1 MHLVVNKVGGILT
14 VPEDPS
20 LPEVLELGTPAQE
33 GRSVVKAAGLLG
45 ILTFLSRILGLAR
58 DVGQAA
64 ILGTGVS
71 ADAFTIAFIIPN
83 ILRRLFGEATV
94 ASALVPTYTEL
105 LVKEGEKRA
114 ARLAGRI
121 LTFTGAI
128 LVVIVLLGMLLA
140 PVLVDVF
147 AAGFRDTPGK
157 SELTA
162 QLLRL
167 LFPYILFV
175 GLASVCMGILNSHR
189 HFLAP
194 AIAPLLFNLSALFGL
209 FVLAK
214 MWMADLPVW
223 AYSAGVLAGGFLQV
237 LVQVPFM
244 RRRGI
249 SIMPDF
255 NWRSP
260 AMRRVLHLAVP
271 ALVGLLAAEVNILVD
286 QLIASMLEGGSV
298 AALSY
303 GLRVTQ
309 VPQGIFAIALATALL
324 PTLSR
329 QTAMGKLDEAGK
341 TLNFSTVALSGVMIP
356 ASLFMVV
363 LAEPVVRV
371 MFFRGEFTDASLSLT
386 SAALRYYSLGMVFY
400 AAVKITAPVFY
411 ALKDTKTP
419 VKIAIGCMGLNIV
432 LNIALT
438 LLFIK
443 TAVTEPLAGLAL
455 ASSISSAV
463 NLILLRRMLRG
474 RAGKSKIPAVAWL
487 SLLYTSLAALGFLF
501 LIKETVTGYAAEGVV
516 SGAAAVLLAGA
527 ALMLVSLSVFLLTG
541 GSEIRR
547 ILRTVLRRGR

>member
-1 MHLVVNKVGGILT
+1 VSEEFIS
-14 VPEDPS
+14 PERI
-20 LPEVLELGTPAQE
+20 ELGTPAQE
-33 GRSVVKAAGLLG
+33 GRSVARAAGLLG
-45 ILTFLSRILGLAR
+45 VLTFLSRILGLAR

-64 ILGTGVS
+64 VLGTGAS

-114 ARLAGRI
+114 AKLAGRI
-121 LTFTGAI
+121 LTFTGTA
-128 LVVIVLLGMLLA
+128 LVVIVILGMLLA

-147 AAGFRDTPGK
+147 AAGFNDTPGK

-194 AIAPLLFNLSALFGL
+194 ALAPILFNLSALFGL
-209 FVLAK
+209 FVLARA
-214 MWMADLPVW
+214 WMSNLPVW
-223 AYSAGVLAGGFLQV
+223 AYSTGILAGGFLQL

-244 RRRGI
+244 KRRGI
-249 SIMPDF
+249 SIRPDF

-260 AMRRVLHLAVP
+260 AMKRVLYLAVP
-271 ALVGLLAAEVNILVD
+271 ALVGLFAAEVNILVD
-286 QLIASMLEGGSV
+286 QLIASMLSGGSV

-329 QTAMGKLDEAGK
+329 QTALGKLGEAGR

-356 ASLFMVV
+356 ASLFMMV
-363 LAEPVVRV
+363 LAEPVIRV
-371 MFFRGEFTDASLSLT
+371 MFFRGEFSETSLALTAS
-386 SAALRYYSLGMVFY
+386 ALRFYSAGMVFY
-400 AAVKITAPVFY
+400 ASVKITAPVFY
-411 ALKDTKTP
+411 ALKDTRTP
-419 VKIAIGCMGLNIV
+419 VRIAVGCMGLNII
-432 LNIALT
+432 LNIVLT
-438 LLFIK
+438 FVFLK
-443 TAVTEPLAGLAL
+443 TEIAEPIGGLAL

-463 NLILLRRMLRG
+463 NLILLRHKLRG
-474 RAGKSKIPAVAWL
+474 RVGRSRISTGNWL
-487 SLLYTSLAALGFLF
+487 SLVVSGSAALVFLMAV
-501 LIKETVTGYAAEGVV
+501 KNPVTGYASRGLLQGIAALGV
-516 SGAAAVLLAGA
+516 SGI
-527 ALMLVSLSVFLLTG
+527 ALMVLSIGVFLATG
-541 GSEIRR
+541 GSEIRG
-547 ILRTVLRRGR
+547 ILRRIVRRGS

>member
-1 MHLVVNKVGGILT
+1 MSEEFIS
-14 VPEDPS
+14 PERI
-20 LPEVLELGTPAQE
+20 ELGTPAQE
-33 GRSVVKAAGLLG
+33 GRSVARAAGLLG
-45 ILTFLSRILGLAR
+45 VLTFLSRILGLAR

-64 ILGTGVS
+64 VLGTGAS

-105 LVKEGEKRA
+105 LVKEGEQRA
-114 ARLAGRI
+114 AKLAGRI
-121 LTFTGAI
+121 LTFTGTA
-128 LVVIVLLGMLLA
+128 LVVIVILGMLLA

-147 AAGFRDTPGK
+147 AAGFKDIPGK

-194 AIAPLLFNLSALFGL
+194 ALAPILFNLSALFGL
-209 FVLAK
+209 FVLARA
-214 MWMADLPVW
+214 WMTDLPVW
-223 AYSAGVLAGGFLQV
+223 AYSTGILAGGILQL

-244 RRRGI
+244 KQRGV
-249 SIMPDF
+249 SIRPDF
-255 NWRSP
+255 NWKSP
-260 AMRRVLHLAVP
+260 AMKRVLHLAVP

-286 QLIASMLEGGSV
+286 QLIASMLSGGSV

-329 QTAMGKLDEAGK
+329 QTALGKLGEAGR

-356 ASLFMVV
+356 ASLFMMI
-363 LAEPVVRV
+363 LAEPVIRV
-371 MFFRGEFTDASLSLT
+371 MFFRGEFSETSLALT
-386 SAALRYYSLGMVFY
+386 SSALRFYSAGMVFY
-400 AAVKITAPVFY
+400 ASVKITAPVFY
-411 ALKDTKTP
+411 ALKDTRTP
-419 VKIAIGCMGLNIV
+419 VRISVGCMGLNIL

-438 LLFIK
+438 LAFLK
-443 TAVTEPLAGLAL
+443 TGIAQPLGGLAL

-463 NLILLRRMLRG
+463 NLILLRHKLRG
-474 RAGKSKIPAVAWL
+474 RVGKSRISAGNWL
-487 SLLYTSLAALGFLF
+487 SLA
-501 LIKETVTGYAAEGVV
+501 V
-516 SGAAAVLLAGA
+516 SGA
-527 ALMLVSLSVFLLTG
+527 VSLVFLLAVKNPVTVYASRGLLQGIAAVGVSGIALMALSLGVFLATG
-541 GSEIRR
+541 GSEIRG
-547 ILRTVLRRGR
+547 ILRRIVRRGS

>member
-1 MHLVVNKVGGILT
+1 MPENLA
-14 VPEDPS
+14 VPEP
-20 LPEVLELGTPAQE
+20 LELGTPAQE
-33 GRSVVKAAGLLG
+33 GRSVARAAGLLG

-105 LVKEGEKRA
+105 LVKEGEQRA
-114 ARLAGRI
+114 AKLAGRI
-121 LTFTGAI
+121 MTFTGTA

-147 AAGFRDTPGK
+147 AAGFRSIPGK
-157 SELTA
+157 SQLTA

-194 AIAPLLFNLSALFGL
+194 ALAPLLFNLSALFGL

-214 MWMADLPVW
+214 AWMSSMPVW
-223 AYSAGVLAGGFLQV
+223 AYSAGVLAGGILQL

-249 SIMPDF
+249 SVKPDF

-260 AMRRVLHLAVP
+260 AMRRVLRLAVP
-271 ALVGLLAAEVNILVD
+271 ALFGLLAAEVNILVD
-286 QLIASMLEGGSV
+286 QLIASMLAGGSV

-329 QTAMGKLDEAGK
+329 QTAMGRLDEAGK
-341 TLNFSTVALSGVMIP
+341 TLNFSTVALSGIMIP
-356 ASLFMVV
+356 ASLFLVV

-371 MFFRGEFTDASLSLT
+371 MFFRGEFTATSLSLT
-386 SAALRYYSLGMVFY
+386 ASALRYYSMGMVFY

-411 ALKDTKTP
+411 ALKDTRTP

-438 LLFIK
+438 ILFLK
-443 TAVTEPLAGLAL
+443 TGIAEPLAGLAF
-455 ASSISSAV
+455 ASSVSSAV
-463 NLILLRRMLRG
+463 NLILLRRKLRG
-474 RAGKSKIPAVAWL
+474 RAGKSVISTKAWL
-487 SLLYTSLAALGFLF
+487 SLLFTGVVALGVL
-501 LIKETVTGYAAEGVV
+501 LLVRGTVADHAAAGLLPGALAVLV
-516 SGAAAVLLAGA
+516 SGLLVMVL
-527 ALMLVSLSVFLLTG
+527 SLSVFIASGGREVRRTLL
-541 GSEIRR
+541 SM
-547 ILRTVLRRGR
+547 LSRGR

>member
-1 MHLVVNKVGGILT
+1 MSEEFIS
-14 VPEDPS
+14 PERI
-20 LPEVLELGTPAQE
+20 ELGTPAQE
-33 GRSVVKAAGLLG
+33 GRSVARAAGLLG
-45 ILTFLSRILGLAR
+45 VLTFLSRILGLAR

-64 ILGTGVS
+64 VLGTGAS

-114 ARLAGRI
+114 AKLAGRI
-121 LTFTGAI
+121 LTFTGTD
-128 LVVIVLLGMLLA
+128 LVVIVILGMLLA

-147 AAGFRDTPGK
+147 AAGFNDTPGK

-194 AIAPLLFNLSALFGL
+194 ALAPILFNLSALFGL
-209 FVLAK
+209 FVLARA
-214 MWMADLPVW
+214 WMSNLPVW
-223 AYSAGVLAGGFLQV
+223 AYSPGILAGGFLQL

-244 RRRGI
+244 KRRGI
-249 SIMPDF
+249 SIRPDF

-260 AMRRVLHLAVP
+260 AMKRVLYLAVP
-271 ALVGLLAAEVNILVD
+271 ALVGLFAAEVNILVD
-286 QLIASMLEGGSV
+286 QLIASMLSGGSV

-329 QTAMGKLDEAGK
+329 QTALGKLGEAGR

-356 ASLFMVV
+356 ASLFMMV
-363 LAEPVVRV
+363 LAEPVIRV
-371 MFFRGEFTDASLSLT
+371 MFFRGEFSETSLALTAS
-386 SAALRYYSLGMVFY
+386 ALRFYSAGMVFY
-400 AAVKITAPVFY
+400 ASVKITAPVFY
-411 ALKDTKTP
+411 ALKDTRTP
-419 VKIAIGCMGLNIV
+419 VRIAMGCMGLNII
-432 LNIALT
+432 LNIVLT
-438 LLFIK
+438 FVFLK
-443 TAVTEPLAGLAL
+443 TEIAEPIGGLAL

-463 NLILLRRMLRG
+463 NLILLRHKLRG
-474 RAGKSKIPAVAWL
+474 RVGRSRISTGNWL
-487 SLLYTSLAALGFLF
+487 SLVVSGSAALVFLMAV
-501 LIKETVTGYAAEGVV
+501 KNPVTGYASRGLLQGIAALGV
-516 SGAAAVLLAGA
+516 SGI
-527 ALMLVSLSVFLLTG
+527 ALMVLSIGVFLATG
-541 GSEIRR
+541 GSEIRG
-547 ILRTVLRRGR
+547 ILRRIVRRGS